1 MRPWLLLSLVLAL
14 PLQAGWFRG
23 NTHTHTSESD
33 GDTAPLAVAQWYATH
48 GYHFLVITDHDK
60 VTTIEQA
67 PLLLI
72 PGEEVTAFLPKKP
85 VHVNAMGLA
94 EAVAPQKG
102 ATVAETLQKNI
113 AAVRDA
119 GALATINH
127 PNFGWSF
134 GSAEMLETEGATLLE
149 IASGHPFVNMHGPPS
164 VEQMWDDLLTAGRR
178 IFAVATDDSHHFKV
192 LGEPFG
198 SHPGKGWIVVRAE
211 KLDAKTILDA
221 IARGDFYAS
230 TGVSIA
236 DYAVDGDTLTVTIEA
251 RNGARYR
258 TDFIGPHGRILASTT
273 DARSSFTLPDGIA
286 YVRAR
291 VTDSNGRVA
300 WMQPHFGSE
309 PAAVRR

>member
-1 MRPWLLLSLVLAL
+1 MRYLLLLSIVLCM
-14 PLQAGWFRG
+14 PLQAEWFRG

-33 GDTAPLAVAQWYATH
+33 GDSAPMTVAQWYATH

-60 VTTIEQA
+60 VTTIEQP

-85 VHVNAMGLA
+85 AHVNAMGLA
-94 EAVAPQKG
+94 EAIAPQKG

-119 GALATINH
+119 GAIATINH

-149 IASGHPFVNMHGPPS
+149 IYSGHPYVNMYGPPS

-178 IFAVATDDSHHFKV
+178 IFAVAADDSHYFKV

-198 SHPGKGWIVVRAE
+198 SHPGKGWIVVRAA
-211 KLDAKTILDA
+211 KLDAKAILDA

-230 TGVSIA
+230 SGVSIA
-236 DYAVDGDTLTVTIEA
+236 DYVVEGDTLTVTIEA

-258 TDFIGPHGRILASTT
+258 TDFIGPHGRILGTSTDVRAT
-273 DARSSFTLPDGIA
+273 FSLPEDVA

-291 VTDSNGRVA
+291 VTDSNGRIA
-300 WMQPHFGSE
+300 WLQPHFRTVT
-309 PAAVRR
+309 PVR

>member
-1 MRPWLLLSLVLAL
+1 MRRALVVSLLLAL
-14 PLQAGWFRG
+14 PLHAAWFRG

-60 VTTIEQA
+60 VTRVEQP

-85 VHVNAMGLA
+85 AHVNAVGLG
-94 EAVAPQKG
+94 EAIAPQKG

-113 AAVRDA
+113 DAVRKA
-119 GALATINH
+119 GAIATINH

-149 IASGHPFVNMHGPPS
+149 IASGHPFVNMYGPPS
-164 VEQMWDDLLTAGRR
+164 VERMWDDLLTAGRR

-198 SHPGKGWIVVRAE
+198 SHPGKGWIVVRAD
-211 KLDAKTILDA
+211 KLETKAILDA
-221 IARGDFYAS
+221 ITRGDFYAS
-230 TGVSIA
+230 TGVAIA
-236 DYAVDGDTLTVTIEA
+236 DYTVEGNTLTVSIEA

-258 TDFIGPHGRILASTT
+258 TDFIGPAGRILRTST
-273 DARSSFTLPDGIA
+273 DARSSFTLPDGVA

-300 WMQPHFGSE
+300 WLQPHFS
-309 PAAVRR
+309 RK